1 MILSLVTSVIIWLVI
16 VYYVEPDKVQ
26 TIRNVPVTITA
37 DQVDALAALN
47 LRIVDSEIETVDVRI
62 EGARPVVGAVKPAD
76 VDIRADLSGITA
88 PGSFDVVLSG
98 GKTGNYSAGDKFG
111 KGFTLAQTDAISPTT
126 VRVRVDRR
134 RRRPSRSPPTSRDSR
149 RPRTTSADRRRS
161 ARGRSRSRARKP
173 TSGGSTN
180 ASFRSA
186 LTRRSPPAR
195 PAPARSSST
204 TPRATSS
211 TAAC

>member
-1 MILSLVTSVIIWLVI
+1 MKFNFGRLLDNRRLLMILSLVTSVIIWLVI

-134 RRRPSRSPPTSRDSR
+134 RRRPSGRHRHRRAPDARGL
-149 RPRTTSADRRRS
+149 RPRTDEGQPA
-161 ARGRSRSRARKP
+161 GGSRSRAP
-173 TSGGSTN
+173 ES
-180 ASFRSA
+180 
-186 LTRRSPPAR
+186 RR
-195 PAPARSSST
+195 
-204 TPRATSS
+204 RADRQMRRFDQL
-211 TAAC
+211 